1 MSLNVDRKQY
11 ANILGPTAGDKIR
24 LGDTEMII
32 EIEKDFTHYGD
43 EAVFGG
49 GKTVRDGMGQ
59 NVTNKRDEGV
69 LDLCI
74 TGATIIDH
82 WGIVK
87 ADIGIKD
94 GKIVGIGKAGNPDT
108 MDGVTPNN
116 YRCFY

>member
-24 LGDTEMII
+24 LGDTEIII

-59 NVTNKRDEGV
+59 NVTAKEM
-69 LDLCI
+69 
-74 TGATIIDH
+74 
-82 WGIVK
+82 K
-87 ADIGIKD
+87 AFLTF
-94 GKIVGIGKAGNPDT
+94 VSPEQ
-108 MDGVTPNN
+108 
-116 YRCFY
+116 